1 MCKENPYNGSLN
13 CIRWDIDNKWGG
25 LVMTSWPVADF
36 TTQYNAGASLQFAI
50 RTTDTL
56 DKLVVRFT
64 QYKTGA
70 PYQWRNMTEISTTD
84 GSATAYQFANDGE
97 WHIISIP
104 LQQLWI
110 RGTQGTW
117 KDAPDE
123 GEEGFAW
130 DCINHLEI
138 VPEGNNNVLGKT
150 VYIDNIVI
158 KK

>member
-1 MCKENPYNGSLN
+1 
-13 CIRWDIDNKWGG
+13 
-25 LVMTSWPVADF
+25 MTSWPVADF

-70 PYQWRNMTEISTTD
+70 LYQWRNMTEISTTD
-84 GSATAYQFANDGE
+84 GAATA
-97 WHIISIP
+97 IP
-104 LQQLWI
+104 LQKLWI

-138 VPEGNNNVLGKT
+138 VPEGNTNVLGKT

>member
-1 MCKENPYNGSLN
+1 M
-13 CIRWDIDNKWGG
+13 
-25 LVMTSWPVADF
+25 
-36 TTQYNAGASLQFAI
+36 
-50 RTTDTL
+50 
-56 DKLVVRFT
+56 VRFT

-70 PYQWRNMTEISTTD
+70 LYQWRNMTEISTND
-84 GSATAYQFANDGE
+84 GAATAYQFANDGE

-104 LQQLWI
+104 LQKLWI

-138 VPEGNNNVLGKT
+138 VPEGNTNVLGKT